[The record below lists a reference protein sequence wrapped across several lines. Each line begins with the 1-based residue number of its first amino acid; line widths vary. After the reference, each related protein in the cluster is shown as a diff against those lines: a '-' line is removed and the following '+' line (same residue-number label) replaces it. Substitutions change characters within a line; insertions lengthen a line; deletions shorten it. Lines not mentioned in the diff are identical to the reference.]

1 MCLIT
6 FDLVF
11 AIKKHRIVCLFILE
25 GNIYFTKVFMHTFLF
40 QAIKLEKI
48 LHDRN
53 SEIDALKSRLKSEL
67 SCTEEGEVMN
77 TPPPKV
83 FIKATNYF

>member
-1 MCLIT
+1 
-6 FDLVF
+6 
-11 AIKKHRIVCLFILE
+11 
-25 GNIYFTKVFMHTFLF
+25 MHTLLF

-53 SEIDALKSRLKSEL
+53 AEIDALKSRLTSEM

-83 FIKATNYF
+83 YILSTPYYLKHFNPSLFRYRLLLSLISPLSSSKQSNF

>member
-1 MCLIT
+1 MLLT
-6 FDLVF
+6 NTVLSV
-11 AIKKHRIVCLFILE
+11 LFILAR
-25 GNIYFTKVFMHTFLF
+25 IFILVFMHTLPF

-53 SEIDALKSRLKSEL
+53 SEIDALKARLTSEM
-67 SCTEEGEVMN
+67 SCTEESEVMN

-83 FIKATNYF
+83 SSIQLHVILSILFLL

>member
-1 MCLIT
+1 
-6 FDLVF
+6 
-11 AIKKHRIVCLFILE
+11 
-25 GNIYFTKVFMHTFLF
+25 MHTLLF

-53 SEIDALKSRLKSEL
+53 AEIDALKSRLTSEM

-83 FIKATNYF
+83 SIQIHII

>member
-1 MCLIT
+1 MSILSSKY
-6 FDLVF
+6 FFNV
-11 AIKKHRIVCLFILE
+11 IVHPYTL
-25 GNIYFTKVFMHTFLF
+25 

-53 SEIDALKSRLKSEL
+53 SEIDALKSRLTSEM
-67 SCTEEGEVMN
+67 SCSEEVDVMN

-83 FIKATNYF
+83 SMQLKCSGAEF